1 MDDRERLD
9 DEIDAIDEEIDELYD
24 LPAGDADDEPE
35 GGGVRK
41 QRLDADFLLDRVIPG
56 EIDWRDLVRRHPIL
70 SVSLAATVGIV
81 IGRSKCPALLAG
93 VSAALSAAV
102 ARQLS
107 DVLDGEMF
115 EF

>member
-9 DEIDAIDEEIDELYD
+9 DEIEEEIDELYD
-24 LPAGDADDEPE
+24 LPEDNGDE
-35 GGGVRK
+35 GGVRK

-56 EIDWRDLVRRHPIL
+56 EIDWRDLVRRHPLL
-70 SVSLAATVGIV
+70 SVSVAATVGIV
-81 IGRSKCPALLAG
+81 IGRSKGPALLAG

>member
-1 MDDRERLD
+1 MDDQERLD
-9 DEIDAIDEEIDELYD
+9 DEIEDEIDELYD
-24 LPAGDADDEPE
+24 LPE
-35 GGGVRK
+35 GEAHEDGVRK

-56 EIDWRDLVRRHPIL
+56 EIDWRDLVRRHPLL
-70 SVSLAATVGIV
+70 SVSVAATFGLV
-81 IGRSKCPALLAG
+81 IGRSKGPALLAG
-93 VSAALSAAV
+93 VSAAVSAAV